1 MPVIFLK
8 NIYGNK
14 MKKQSIVA
22 LFAVGAAF
30 ASNMALADTITINQ
44 TFDLTFP
51 DAQSAGLLAI
61 SSDNFASVLVR
72 TGDTVVL
79 NYTFA
84 AGQALQVSSTGSA
97 QTFGIGL
104 WQDNPASPENSS
116 VFSIGNASF
125 NLIGAN
131 GSFPGSVAVSN
142 QSGGRSNLGPTLTGS
157 FMPNNGTVNFTGLR
171 ATFDVT
177 SLQNGQS
184 FYNAGYFS
192 VAADSVAVTTPVP
205 EPETYAMMIAGLGM
219 LAFLAK
225 RRKAA

>member
-1 MPVIFLK
+1 
-8 NIYGNK
+8 

-44 TFDLTFP
+44 TFDLTSP
-51 DAQSAGLLAI
+51 DTQLADLFKI

-84 AGQALQVSSTGSA
+84 AGQALQLSSTGSA

-104 WQDNPASPENSS
+104 WLDESAPENSS
-116 VFSIGNASF
+116 VFSIGNGSF

-131 GSFPGSVAVSN
+131 GNFPGSVAVTAQSN
-142 QSGGRSNLGPTLTGS
+142 GRSNLGPTLTGS
-157 FMPNNGTVNFTGLR
+157 FLPSSGTVNFTGLR

-205 EPETYAMMIAGLGM
+205 EPETYAMMLAGLGM
-219 LAFLAK
+219 LGFLA
-225 RRKAA
+225 RRKNAQKLG

>member
-1 MPVIFLK
+1 
-8 NIYGNK
+8 

-44 TFDLTFP
+44 TFDLDYP
-51 DAQSAGLLAI
+51 DAQSAGRFTI

-72 TGDTVVL
+72 AGDTVEL

-84 AGQALQVSSTGSA
+84 PGQALQVSSTGGA
-97 QTFGIGL
+97 QSFSIGL
-104 WQDNPASPENSS
+104 WQDNPASPANTSI
-116 VFSIGNASF
+116 FSIGNASF
-125 NLIGAN
+125 NLTGAH
-131 GSFPGSVAVSN
+131 GSFPSSVAVAD
-142 QSGGRSNLGPTLTGS
+142 QSSGRAHLGAALSGS
-157 FMPNNGTVNFTGLR
+157 FLPNGGTVNFTGLH
-171 ATFDVT
+171 AKFDVT
-177 SLQNGQS
+177 ALQNGQS
-184 FYNAGYFS
+184 YYNAGFFS
-192 VAADSVAVTTPVP
+192 VTGNAVAVTTPVP